1 MTDYSTNFGK
11 GNVGQTLTTIGE
23 VTSINLDYLWR
34 CNIGSTSTKLTFG
47 AVTSETFW
55 CNNIGYLPQFLG

>member
-1 MTDYSTNFGK
+1 MTYYSTKFGK

-34 CNIGSTSTKLTFG
+34 CNFGSTSTKLTFG
-47 AVTSETFW
+47 AVTSETF
-55 CNNIGYLPQFLG
+55 CNNIG